1 MRVCVCVIVCVIL
14 CCRHARAYQ
23 QFSAR
28 ASRPHS
34 LKFQVWCSQLAR
46 SSETLQK
53 ATSPNTVAREKSKTA
68 PVTGVHGFITHVG
81 NPRLLLRT
89 GAESGQRQGSML
101 PSQRPPR
108 RTDGF
113 AENVSVLE
121 VSRLDVEDFVA
132 DHYLGVFPSASQLY
146 LGIFYKEIMVGMLIY
161 GSPTAGAYCLPLASL
176 PLSSAVRDLC
186 RDMA

>member
-34 LKFQVWCSQLAR
+34 LKFQV
-46 SSETLQK
+46 QK
-53 ATSPNTVAREKSKTA
+53 CGAASWQGLRKLCKKPLPNTVAREKSKTA

-132 DHYLGVFPSASQLY
+132 DLVFAAKDTGTEQRQGPTHTHREAPGKALWSVLGSAS
-146 LGIFYKEIMVGMLIY
+146 
-161 GSPTAGAYCLPLASL
+161 PP
-176 PLSSAVRDLC
+176 
-186 RDMA
+186 